1 MSNRKQMQK
10 NILLVLMIGLVWM
23 ACTKEQL
30 PSGLNL
36 KDLIKTEDT
45 TYLISTIPTAQTR
58 HILMEEP
65 TGVRCPNCPDGAEL
79 MHDLK
84 IANPGRILSVS
95 VYSPFL
101 NDSVPPAKYNFNTP
115 DAEELVN
122 FLGGDPQKPTSSINR
137 IPTGYVTPPIPY
149 FFSKADW
156 ATKVASELTKTTP
169 LNLELNVIP
178 NGTDYYLK
186 SKVTF
191 TESISDSL
199 VMSVYIIE
207 DSIIDLQEFPSSV
220 IDLNYVHNHVLRKMV
235 TPVSGSNFLSTMPI
249 KEKGRVFERTFSI
262 TLPSNIVNPAHV
274 KLLCFVHKTGASKE
288 VIQVEEVD
296 L

>member
-1 MSNRKQMQK
+1 MKK
-10 NILLVLMIGLVWM
+10 ILSILAIVSLVWTS
-23 ACTKEQL
+23 CLKEQM

-36 KDLIKTEDT
+36 EDLIQTVDT
-45 TYLISTIPTAQTR
+45 TYLISSIPTAQTK

-84 IANPGRILSVS
+84 LANPGRIISVS

-101 NDSVPPAKYNFNTP
+101 NDSVPPAKYNFNTT

-122 FLGGDPQKPTSSINR
+122 FLGGDPSKPTASIDR

-156 ATKVASELTKTTP
+156 ASKVASTLTKTTP
-169 LNLELNVIP
+169 LNLELNVLP

-191 TESISDSL
+191 TDTMSASL

-207 DSIIDLQEFPSSV
+207 DSVIDLQEFPASV

-235 TPVSGSNFLSTMPI
+235 TPVSGSNFLDTIPT

-262 TLPSNIVNPAHV
+262 TLPTNIVNAAHV
-274 KLLCFVHKTGASKE
+274 KLICFVHKTGASKE

>member
-1 MSNRKQMQK
+1 MKK
-10 NILLVLMIGLVWM
+10 ILCLFSLVSLTWL
-23 ACTKEQL
+23 ACQKEQI

-36 KDLIKTEDT
+36 YDSIQTVDT
-45 TYLISTIPTAQTR
+45 TYLISAIPSAQTK
-58 HILMEEP
+58 HIFMEEP

-101 NDSVPPAKYNFNTP
+101 NDSVAPAKYNFNTP

-122 FLGGDPQKPTSSINR
+122 FLGGDPSKPTSSIDR
-137 IPTGYVTPPIPY
+137 IPTNYVTPPIPY
-149 FFSKADW
+149 FFSKTDW
-156 ATKVASELTKTTP
+156 ASKVAAELTKTTP
-169 LNLELNVIP
+169 LNLELNVLP
-178 NGTDYYLK
+178 NGSDYYLK

-191 TESISDSL
+191 TDTFTSSL
-199 VMSVYIIE
+199 AMSVYIIE
-207 DSIIDLQEFPSSV
+207 DSVIDLQEFPASV
-220 IDLNYVHNHVLRKMV
+220 IELNYVHNHVLRKMV
-235 TPVSGSNFLSTMPI
+235 TPVSGSNFLDTFPT
-249 KEKGRVFERTFSI
+249 KEKGRVFERTFNI
-262 TLPSNIVNPAHV
+262 TLPANIVNAAHV
-274 KLLCFVHKTGASKE
+274 KLICFVHKTGASKE